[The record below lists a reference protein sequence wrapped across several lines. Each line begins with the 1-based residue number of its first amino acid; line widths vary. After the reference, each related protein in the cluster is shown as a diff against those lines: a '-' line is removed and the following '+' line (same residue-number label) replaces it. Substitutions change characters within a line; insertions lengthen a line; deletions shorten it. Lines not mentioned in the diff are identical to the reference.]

1 MAQPP
6 WDGIGKN
13 EMKRM
18 FVPLDGSDRSET
30 VLPLVIALARND
42 EHSVTLFSVRD
53 SGTRQLN
60 GVSEHDSWDPNI
72 SGLECLRDDLATV
85 AETVESE
92 GIEVTTEVRCG
103 YPTDT
108 LIAAIR
114 ESKPDLIAM
123 ASRGRGGV
131 TDRVIAAARA
141 PVLVLGPFRLE
152 IWPPDELQSDDALP
166 AIYEDLGFHCGC
178 PVAAD
183 MARVAGGHG
192 ALLNV
197 DYELL
202 REMIEG
208 LMSLAEARF
217 RNQCE

>member
-1 MAQPP
+1 
-6 WDGIGKN
+6 
-13 EMKRM
+13 MKTM

-53 SGTRQLN
+53 SGARQLN
-60 GVSEHDSWDPNI
+60 GVSEHDSWDPDT
-72 SGLECLRDDLATV
+72 SGLECLRDDLAAV
-85 AETVESE
+85 AEIVASE
-92 GIEVTTEVRCG
+92 GIEVTTEVRG
-103 YPTDT
+103 GHPAGT
-108 LIAAIR
+108 LVAAIR

-141 PVLVLGPFRLE
+141 PVLVLGPARLE
-152 IWPPDELQSDDALP
+152 IWPPDELQAGDALL
-166 AIYEDLGFHCGC
+166 AIHNDLGFHCRC

-183 MARVAGGHG
+183 MARVAGEHG
-192 ALLNV
+192 ALFDV
-197 DYELL
+197 DYEVL

-208 LMSLAEARF
+208 LMSLAETRS
-217 RNQCE
+217 RKQCA